1 MKLTLFVAALPAASA
16 APTWPWTK
24 PKPLKYPG
32 LDVLAKRAGLDYF
45 GTAIDNVVLDN
56 KQYTSIANNRSEF
69 GQVTPS
75 NGQKWMYIGPTRNK
89 FNYTLGDQ
97 ITKPATRNRQLK
109 RCHNFVWHNQLPEWL
124 TSGNWTKTEL
134 IKIMENHIKNE
145 ARHYYNDCFAWDVV
159 NEAFEDDATAT
170 LRKSIWLN
178 VIGPEYI
185 ELAFKFARKYTKP
198 GTKLYYNDYAIERV
212 NNKSRAVETLAK
224 DFIKRRI
231 PIDGIGLQAHYTV
244 GRAPTYDE
252 QKATHKM
259 FNKLGLETSLTELD
273 VRIQLPDNATTQALQ
288 GAVYANSTKACL
300 DAKDCVGIT
309 VWDFWDPVSWV
320 PDTFPGFG
328 NACIWDKDF
337 KKKPAYYAVADLLRS
352 YA

>member
-32 LDVLAKRAGLDYF
+32 LDVLAKKAGLDYF

-75 NGQKWMYIGPTRNK
+75 NGQKWMYIEPTRNK

-212 NNKSRAVETLAK
+212 NNKSRAVETLGTYPYPQNHHLNKNILTPPSQGLPQTPHPHRRHRPPSPLHRRPRPHLRRAK
-224 DFIKRRI
+224 SHPQDVQQAGSRDLPHRARRQN
-231 PIDGIGLQAHYTV
+231 PAPGQRHDASAP
-244 GRAPTYDE
+244 GR
-252 QKATHKM
+252 
-259 FNKLGLETSLTELD
+259 
-273 VRIQLPDNATTQALQ
+273 R
-288 GAVYANSTKACL
+288 
-300 DAKDCVGIT
+300 
-309 VWDFWDPVSWV
+309 
-320 PDTFPGFG
+320 
-328 NACIWDKDF
+328 
-337 KKKPAYYAVADLLRS
+337 LR
-352 YA
+352 